1 MTQNKEKID
10 VSSMN
15 DFLERNKKLEQE
27 KTEKQKHSNKVL
39 LYAFSNQVTFESLT
53 KQKPRKIHHGRA
65 FKKMSKLISSSL
77 DSDDLSD
84 TIRLILEN
92 TKKYMDLKVFDLQ
105 DARRYLQGGIWQYSQ
120 SDKDNELTELEK
132 NILSEMKKSIFLRIL
147 IYRIVILLFICSMII
162 YLLWR

>member
-1 MTQNKEKID
+1 
-10 VSSMN
+10 
-15 DFLERNKKLEQE
+15 
-27 KTEKQKHSNKVL
+27 
-39 LYAFSNQVTFESLT
+39 
-53 KQKPRKIHHGRA
+53 
-65 FKKMSKLISSSL
+65 MSKLISSSL

-92 TKKYMDLKVFDLQ
+92 TKKYMDLKIFDLQ

-147 IYRIVILLFICSMII
+147 IYRIVILLFICSIII